1 MFSAIV
7 FSVFSIILTFEY
19 ASSEEKANDFFAE
32 RTGFYNNDHKIV
44 QSLMILLWV
53 FTGLTIVM
61 AILDSNL
68 VFFHLWLIKNNLTT
82 YEYILRRREKS
93 GKKIDVFIY
102 NYSNCCKKI
111 LIEKEVLEKS

>member
-19 ASSEEKANDFFAE
+19 ASSEEKANNFFGE
-32 RTGFYNNDHKIV
+32 RTDFYNNDHKIV
-44 QSLMILLWV
+44 ESLMILLWV

-82 YEYILRRREKS
+82 YEYILRRREKA
-93 GKKIDVFIY
+93 GKKIDVFHF
-102 NYSNCCKKI
+102 NYSHLYKQKI
-111 LIEKEVLEKS
+111 KRERSS